1 MKITFR
7 LFCLLPA
14 FAAGLHCATKTLS
27 PSEQIAE
34 LNARREAAFASKNV
48 KELVSMYSKD
58 AVYMP
63 EYHPTLFDRS
73 SIETYFTKWMTAIR
87 SSTYRSVTSELLEQ
101 GNDLF
106 ETGTFTDTTIR
117 TINDTVISRGKYFR
131 HWKLD
136 PANVPTIYA
145 EIWGGRFWYDRSK
158 SPFAGNGDPVSI
170 KPYATGSE
178 EEKQVISRNELL
190 GQLVKE
196 RKGLEHADLFTDD
209 AVYMPYYESA
219 IKGINK
225 IREYFYGH
233 EKPGEVTVDSIS
245 LVTGRVTAINDLVME
260 HGFYGVKWTARDG
273 TSGVVTGKSLNLWK
287 RKSDGTLMMYRQM
300 VNHN

>member
-14 FAAGLHCATKTLS
+14 LAAGLHCTTKTLS
-27 PSEQIAE
+27 PREQIDE
-34 LNARREAAFASKNV
+34 LNARREAAFATKNV
-48 KELVSMYSKD
+48 KELVSMYSKE
-58 AVYMP
+58 AVCMP

-73 SIETYFTKWMTAIR
+73 SIETYFTKWMASVK
-87 SSTYRSVTSELLEQ
+87 SSSYRSETTELLDL

-106 ETGTFTDTTIR
+106 ETGTFTDTTSR
-117 TINDTVISRGKYFR
+117 TSNDTVIQTGKYFR

-145 EIWGGRFWYDRSK
+145 EIWGGRFWYGRNK
-158 SPFAGNGDPVSI
+158 LPFAGNGDPVSI
-170 KPYATGSE
+170 RPYSTGSE
-178 EEKQVISRNELL
+178 EEKQVISRNQLL

-196 RKGLEHADLFTDD
+196 RKGLEHAALFTDD

-219 IKGINK
+219 IKGINDIQK
-225 IREYFYGH
+225 YFYGH
-233 EKPGEVTVDSIS
+233 ERPGEVTVDSLS
-245 LVTGRVTAINDLVME
+245 LITGRVTVINDLIME
-260 HGFYGVKWTARDG
+260 HGFYGVKWTARDS

-287 RKSDGTLMMYRQM
+287 RKADGTLMMYRQM